1 MTALVKF
8 ERFNQ
13 KLSEWIEWVGLIA
26 IILMMLITTV
36 DVLGAKLFKTPI
48 FGALDIMM
56 IAQLIA
62 MSFAAAITL
71 IISRHVQV
79 DFFVMLLPKRIQ
91 ALVDCL
97 VNLLGLFLFAL
108 IVWRLIVYGYDLQT
122 GGEVSSTAR
131 IPFYPFT
138 YGAAF
143 ACVPVC
149 LFYICALLS
158 SIQRVF
164 HHDS

>member
-1 MTALVKF
+1 MNALAKF
-8 ERFNQ
+8 EAFNR
-13 KLSEWIEWVGLIA
+13 KVSKGIEWIGLIA
-26 IILMMLITTV
+26 IVLMMLTTTI
-36 DVLGAKLFKTPI
+36 DVLGAKLFKLPV
-48 FGALDIMM
+48 FGALDMM
-56 IAQLIA
+56 MLLQLVA

-71 IISRHVQV
+71 VIGRHVQV
-79 DFFVMLLPKRIQ
+79 DFFVMLLPKRAQ

-97 VNLLGLFLFAL
+97 VNLLGLILFAL
-108 IVWRLIVYGYDLQT
+108 VVWRLILYGHDLQI

-143 ACVPVC
+143 ACIPVC
-149 LFYICALLS
+149 LVYVCALLS
-158 SIQRVF
+158 SVQKVF